1 MYYSKT
7 IREEELKNKVARDYF
22 QSFDNTQIIEEIDF
36 SIAPKKDIDKKE
48 NEYFL
53 WAEAKKGNKNDIYES
68 FVQLILTI
76 GKKRV
81 FDKHLPPP
89 FLGAFDAEK
98 IAFIQYYKILD
109 VFNQN
114 DFNWNVTPS
123 NHESKEFKQL
133 YNLVENTLK
142 NESYIYKFDDDDKEL
157 KEFIRV
163 NFIAG
168 KNSISKVQIDKNNFV
183 NIYSKWLNAVKTSIS
198 VDWDKAKSF
207 GIIDADFY
215 LADLLSE
222 NNLTLKEKLYV
233 ILKTDHYEL
242 DRKIDDMGLASSKEA
257 YFYDKQK
264 SHNEFW
270 KRYQRPPKEEYWDY
284 IIERRDLLVPQD
296 IRERKGSYFTP
307 QIWVEKSQEYIAEAL
322 GENWQDEYY
331 IWDCAA
337 GTGNLLAGLTNKYN
351 IWASTLDKAD
361 VEIMKERVKNGA
373 NLLEN
378 HIFQF
383 DFLNDEFDKLP
394 KDLKAI
400 IDDEE
405 KRKKLVIYINPPYA
419 EAGSGTGRNKPKVA
433 TDNKTYFIYKT
444 VNIEDARIKLGTSL
458 KELFVQFIIKIY
470 LEIPNCIIAQFSTLK
485 TIQAGN
491 FEEFRNI
498 FLAKLEKMFIVPA
511 DTFDNVNGDFPIGF
525 FIWNTSKKV
534 KNKYII
540 SNIFD
545 SNGEII
551 KTKKI
556 YFFNKE
562 IKRINDWI
570 NNYKLYNKKDSKYK
584 KIGKSEIDE
593 NYIGIIMADAP
604 DFQNNKYISIMN
616 EKTNRHGIFIY
627 INEKNL
633 IPICIYLSVRLCIEA
648 DWLNDRDQ
656 FLYPNSTWEDD
667 KEFQNDCVAFTLFH
681 SQNRIS
687 SEQGINHWIPF
698 TESDVNSKDSFSSHF
713 MTDFI
718 AGKIKKTASDNDSLF
733 SSGAT
738 SSKPL
743 KFSSE
748 ASAVF
753 EAGLA
758 LWKYYHS
765 FDLINVNAS
774 HYDIRAFFQKFNDKG
789 RMNPTSKDD
798 TYNSLLSDLK
808 FNLDILAKKIA
819 VKVYEHGF
827 LKE

>member
-1 MYYSKT
+1 MSYSKT

-22 QSFDNTQIIEEIDF
+22 YSFDNTQIIEEIDF
-36 SIAPKKDIDKKE
+36 SIAPKKEADKKE
-48 NEYFL
+48 TEYFL

-98 IAFIQYYKILD
+98 IAFIQYYKVLD

-123 NHESKEFKQL
+123 DHESKEFKQL

-142 NESYIYKFDDDDKEL
+142 NESYIYKFDDDESEL

-168 KNSISKVQIDKNNFV
+168 KNSLSKVQIDKNNFV
-183 NIYSKWLNAVKTSIS
+183 NIYSKWLNAVKESIS
-198 VDWDKAKSF
+198 VDWDRAKSF

-270 KRYQRPPKEEYWDY
+270 KRYQRPPKSEYWDY

-296 IRERKGSYFTP
+296 IRERKGSFFTP
-307 QIWVEKSQEYIAEAL
+307 QIWVEKSQEYIAEVL
-322 GENWQDEYY
+322 GENWQEEYY

-361 VEIMKERVKNGA
+361 AEIMKERVKNGA

-383 DFLNDEFDKLP
+383 DFLNDDFDKLP
-394 KDLKAI
+394 EDLRRI
-400 IDDEE
+400 VEDEE

-419 EAGSGTGRNKPKVA
+419 EVSSVREKGKAGVNKSIIHNKYTDILQTAGREI
-433 TDNKTYFIYKT
+433 YIQFLIRIYK
-444 VNIEDARIKLGTSL
+444 
-458 KELFVQFIIKIY
+458 
-470 LEIPNCIIAQFSTLK
+470 EIPNCIIAEFSKLK
-485 TIQAGN
+485 VLQGSA
-491 FEEFRNI
+491 FENFRNI
-498 FLAKLEKMFIVPA
+498 FLAKLEKMFVVPA
-511 DTFDNVNGDFPIGF
+511 DTFDNVKGEFPIGF
-525 FIWNTSKKV
+525 KIWNTFKKEKFTKIKSKV
-534 KNKYII
+534 FNENAEFITNKN
-540 SNIFD
+540 
-545 SNGEII
+545 
-551 KTKKI
+551 
-556 YFFNKE
+556 FFLVNKNE
-562 IKRINDWI
+562 VINNWI
-570 NNYKLYNKKDSKYK
+570 NNFKLNSDIN
-584 KIGKSEIDE
+584 IGFLCGT
-593 NYIGIIMADAP
+593 NGN
-604 DFQNNKYISIMN
+604 DFQQNNIVYIL
-616 EKTNRHGIFIY
+616 NRKEQMSNPRGIW
-627 INEKNL
+627 INKNNL
-633 IPICIYLSVRLCIEA
+633 LQSCIYLSVRHCIEA

-656 FLYPNSTWEDD
+656 FLYPKNTWEDD
-667 KEFQNDCVAFTLFH
+667 TEFQNDCVAFTLFH

-687 SEQGINHWIPF
+687 SEQGVNHWIPF
-698 TESDVNSKDSFSSHF
+698 TENELNAKDSFSSHF
-713 MTDFI
+713 MTDFLS
-718 AGKIKKTASDNDSLF
+718 GKIKKTISGNDSLF
-733 SSGAT
+733 SSGT
-738 SSKPL
+738 KSSYPL

-748 ASAVF
+748 ANAVF
-753 EAGLA
+753 EAGLS

-774 HYDIRAFFQKFNDKG
+774 YYDIRAFFQKFNDKG
-789 RMNPTSKDD
+789 RMNPTSKDE
-798 TYNSLLSDLK
+798 TYNSLLACLK
-808 FNLDILAKKIA
+808 SKMDILAQKIA

>member
-1 MYYSKT
+1 MAYSKT

-22 QSFDNTQIIEEIDF
+22 HSFDNTQIIEEIDF
-36 SIAPKKDIDKKE
+36 SIAPKKEADKKE
-48 NEYFL
+48 TEYFL

-98 IAFIQYYKILD
+98 IAFIQYYKVLD

-123 NHESKEFKQL
+123 DHESKEFKQL
-133 YNLVENTLK
+133 YNLVEDTLK
-142 NESYIYKFDDDDKEL
+142 KESYIYKFDDDDTEL

-168 KNSISKVQIDKNNFV
+168 KNSLSKVQIDKNNFV

-198 VDWDKAKSF
+198 VDWDKAKTY

-233 ILKTDHYEL
+233 ILKEDHYEL

-257 YFYDKQK
+257 HFYDKQK
-264 SHNEFW
+264 AHNEFW

-296 IRERKGSYFTP
+296 IRERKGSFFTP

-322 GENWQDEYY
+322 GEDWQDEYY

-419 EAGSGTGRNKPKVA
+419 ESGNPKATSGTGKHKAKVS
-433 TDNKTYFIYKT
+433 TENNTYLKYKD
-444 VNIEDARIKLGTSL
+444 IIKKGFN
-458 KELFVQFIIKIY
+458 EIFVQFLIRIY
-470 LEIPNCIIAQFSTLK
+470 LEIPSCIIAQFSKLK
-485 TIQAGN
+485 MIQSEN
-491 FEEFRNI
+491 FENYRNI
-498 FLAKLEKMFIVPA
+498 FLAKLEKMFVVPA
-511 DTFDNVNGDFPIGF
+511 NTFDNVKGEFPIGF
-525 FIWNTSKKV
+525 FIWDTSKK
-534 KNKYII
+534 
-540 SNIFD
+540 
-545 SNGEII
+545 I
-551 KTKKI
+551 KTNKLNSDVYDEDNNYIGNKLF
-556 YFFNKE
+556 YLLGKE
-562 IKRINDWI
+562 IKRINYWI
-570 NNYKLYNKKDSKYK
+570 DTYKIKSNNEIGVLMGDSPVF
-584 KIGKSEIDE
+584 ET
-593 NYIGIIMADAP
+593 
-604 DFQNNKYISIMN
+604 NKYVAIIN
-616 EKTNRHGIFIY
+616 QKTDRHGKFIN
-627 INEKNL
+627 IDFTNL
-633 IPICIYLSVRLCIEA
+633 IPACIYLSVRQCLKNN
-648 DWLNDRDQ
+648 WLNDVDQ
-656 FLYPNSTWEDD
+656 FLYPNNTWEEDI
-667 KEFQNDCVAFTLFH
+667 EFQNDCVAFTLFH

-687 SEQGINHWIPF
+687 SEQGVNHWIPF
-698 TESDVNSKDSFSSHF
+698 TEAEVDAKDSFSSHF

-733 SSGAT
+733 SSSVKT
-738 SSKPL
+738 SKPL
-743 KFSSE
+743 KFSKE
-748 ASAVF
+748 AKAVF
-753 EAGLA
+753 KSGLA

-774 HYDIRAFFQKFNDKG
+774 YYDIRAFFQKFNDKG
-789 RMNPTSKDD
+789 RMNPTSKDE
-798 TYNSLLSDLK
+798 TYNSLLADLK
-808 FNLDILAKKIA
+808 RNIDVLAKKIA

>member
-1 MYYSKT
+1 MSYSKT

-22 QSFDNTQIIEEIDF
+22 HSFDNTQIIDEIDF
-36 SIAPKKDIDKKE
+36 SIAPKKEADKKDT
-48 NEYFL
+48 EYFL

-98 IAFIQYYKILD
+98 IAFIQYYKVLD

-123 NHESKEFKQL
+123 DHESKEFKQL
-133 YNLVENTLK
+133 YKLVENTLK
-142 NESYIYKFDDDDKEL
+142 NESYIYKFDDDEREL

-168 KNSISKVQIDKNNFV
+168 KNSLSKVQIDKNNFV
-183 NIYSKWLNAVKTSIS
+183 NIYSKWLNAVKESIS
-198 VDWDKAKSF
+198 VDWDRAKSF

-233 ILKTDHYEL
+233 ILKNDHYEL

-296 IRERKGSYFTP
+296 IRERKGSFFTP
-307 QIWVEKSQEYIAEAL
+307 QIWVEKSQEYIAEVL
-322 GENWQDEYY
+322 GENWQEEYY

-361 VEIMKERVKNGA
+361 AEIMKERVKNGA

-394 KDLKAI
+394 EDLRRI
-400 IDDEE
+400 VEDEE
-405 KRKKLVIYINPPYA
+405 SRKKLVIYINPPYA
-419 EAGSGTGRNKPKVA
+419 EAGNMQTQIGKGEHKKKVA
-433 TDNKTYFIYKT
+433 LDNNTYYKYKDIMSKASNELFAQFFIRIYK
-444 VNIEDARIKLGTSL
+444 
-458 KELFVQFIIKIY
+458 
-470 LEIPNCIIAQFSTLK
+470 EIPNCILASFSTLK
-485 TIQAGN
+485 YVNSTN
-491 FEEFRNI
+491 FIIFRETFKAK
-498 FLAKLEKMFIVPA
+498 FLKGFIVPA
-511 DTFDNVNGDFPIGF
+511 DTFDNVNGNFPIGF
-525 FIWNTSKKV
+525 LIWDTNSKLK
-534 KNKYII
+534 KSYII
-540 SNIFD
+540 VDVFDDKNFYISQKKFYINGNEFSNIGKWISQFRYD
-545 SNGEII
+545 SSDICLGM
-551 KTKKI
+551 
-556 YFFNKE
+556 FNTG
-562 IKRINDWI
+562 RV
-570 NNYKLYNKKDSKYK
+570 
-584 KIGKSEIDE
+584 
-593 NYIGIIMADAP
+593 
-604 DFQNNKYISIMN
+604 DFQHQNLVYIQHNIGDKGHSI
-616 EKTNRHGIFIY
+616 F
-627 INEKNL
+627 INEKNIL
-633 IPICIYLSVRLCIEA
+633 PVCIFFAVRHCIKA

-656 FLYPNSTWEDD
+656 FLYPKNTWEDD
-667 KEFQNDCVAFTLFH
+667 TEFKNDCLAFTLFH
-681 SQNRIS
+681 SQNKIS
-687 SEQGINHWIPF
+687 SEQGVNHWIPF
-698 TESDVNSKDSFSSHF
+698 TENELNAKDSFASHF
-713 MTDFI
+713 MTDFLS
-718 AGKIKKTASDNDSLF
+718 GKIKKTISDNDSLF
-733 SSGAT
+733 SSNT
-738 SSKPL
+738 KSSYPL

-748 ASAVF
+748 ANAVF
-753 EAGLA
+753 EAGLS

-774 HYDIRAFFQKFNDKG
+774 YYDIRAFFQKFNDKG
-789 RMNPTSKDD
+789 RMNPTSKDE
-798 TYNSLLSDLK
+798 TYNSLLADLK
-808 FNLDILAKKIA
+808 SKMDILAQKIA

>member
-1 MYYSKT
+1 MSYSKT

-22 QSFDNTQIIEEIDF
+22 YSFDNTQIIEEIDF
-36 SIAPKKDIDKKE
+36 SIAPKKEADKKDT
-48 NEYFL
+48 EYFL

-98 IAFIQYYKILD
+98 IAFIQYYKVLD

-123 NHESKEFKQL
+123 DHESKEFKQL

-142 NESYIYKFDDDDKEL
+142 NESYIYKFDDDESEL
-157 KEFIRV
+157 KEFIRA

-168 KNSISKVQIDKNNFV
+168 KNSLSKVQIDKNNFV
-183 NIYSKWLNAVKTSIS
+183 NIYSKWLNAVKESIS
-198 VDWDKAKSF
+198 VDWDRAKSF

-264 SHNEFW
+264 AHNEFW
-270 KRYQRPPKEEYWDY
+270 KRYQRPPKSEYWDY

-296 IRERKGSYFTP
+296 IRERKGSFFTP
-307 QIWVEKSQEYIAEAL
+307 QIWVEKSQEYIAEVL
-322 GENWQDEYY
+322 GENWQEEYY

-394 KDLKAI
+394 EDLRRI
-400 IDDEE
+400 VEDEE
-405 KRKKLVIYINPPYA
+405 SRKKLVIYINPPYA
-419 EAGSGTGRNKPKVA
+419 EAGSISQTSGTGKNKDKVSL
-433 TDNKTYFIYKT
+433 DN
-444 VNIEDARIKLGTSL
+444 
-458 KELFVQFIIKIY
+458 KIY
-470 LEIPNCIIAQFSTLK
+470 LKYKDIMSSANNELFAQFFIRIYKEIPNCILACFSKLK
-485 TIQAGN
+485 YITGN
-491 FEEFRNI
+491 NFKSFREI
-498 FLAKLEKMFIVPA
+498 FKTKFLKGFVVPA
-511 DTFDNVNGDFPIGF
+511 DTFDNVKGDFPISF
-525 FIWNTSKKV
+525 IIWNTNIKEKFD
-534 KNKYII
+534 NI
-540 SNIFD
+540 SLNIFD
-545 SNGEII
+545 ENENELGKKTFFTYDNNI
-551 KTKKI
+551 K
-556 YFFNKE
+556 N
-562 IKRINDWI
+562 
-570 NNYKLYNKKDSKYK
+570 
-584 KIGKSEIDE
+584 IGKWISQYKEKSTE
-593 NYIGIIMADAP
+593 LSIGMINTGRI
-604 DFQNNKYISIMN
+604 DFQNQKLVYIKNDISDVAHSAMISKN
-616 EKTNRHGIFIY
+616 NLIY
-627 INEKNL
+627 ICVFFA
-633 IPICIYLSVRLCIEA
+633 IRLCIKA
-648 DWLNDRDQ
+648 DWLNDRDI
-656 FLYPNSTWEDD
+656 FLYPKSSWEDD
-667 KEFQNDCVAFTLFH
+667 TEFQNDCVAFTLFH

-687 SEQGINHWIPF
+687 SEQGVNHWIPF
-698 TESDVNSKDSFSSHF
+698 TEVQLNAKDSFASHF
-713 MTDFI
+713 MTDFLS
-718 AGKIKKTASDNDSLF
+718 GKIKKTADDSLF
-733 SSGAT
+733 SSGT
-738 SSKPL
+738 KSSSPL

-748 ASAVF
+748 ANAVF
-753 EAGLA
+753 EAGLS

-774 HYDIRAFFQKFNDKG
+774 YYDIRAFFQKFNDKG
-789 RMNPTSKDD
+789 RMNPTSKDE
-798 TYNSLLSDLK
+798 TYNSLLADLK
-808 FNLDILAKKIA
+808 SEMDILAQKIA

>member
-1 MYYSKT
+1 MSYSKT

-22 QSFDNTQIIEEIDF
+22 YSFDNTQIIEEIDF
-36 SIAPKKDIDKKE
+36 SIAPKKEADKKDT
-48 NEYFL
+48 EYFL

-98 IAFIQYYKILD
+98 IAFIQYYKVLD

-123 NHESKEFKQL
+123 DHESKEFKQL

-142 NESYIYKFDDDDKEL
+142 NESYIYKFDDDESEL
-157 KEFIRV
+157 KEFIRA

-168 KNSISKVQIDKNNFV
+168 KNSLSKVQIDKNNFV
-183 NIYSKWLNAVKTSIS
+183 NIYSKWLNAVKESIS
-198 VDWDKAKSF
+198 VDWDRAKSF

-264 SHNEFW
+264 AHNEFW
-270 KRYQRPPKEEYWDY
+270 KRYQRPPKSEYWDY

-296 IRERKGSYFTP
+296 IRERKGSFFTP
-307 QIWVEKSQEYIAEAL
+307 QIWVEKSQEYIAEVL
-322 GENWQDEYY
+322 GENWQEEYY

-394 KDLKAI
+394 EDLRRI
-400 IDDEE
+400 VEDEE
-405 KRKKLVIYINPPYA
+405 SRKKLVIYINPPYA
-419 EAGSGTGRNKPKVA
+419 ESGNKKKMSA
-433 TDNKTYFIYKT
+433 KGEHKDKITTENTTYFKYKETLSKATNELFAHFFIRIYK
-444 VNIEDARIKLGTSL
+444 
-458 KELFVQFIIKIY
+458 
-470 LEIPNCIIAQFSTLK
+470 EIPNCILASFSTLK
-485 TIQAGN
+485 YVNSTN
-491 FEEFRNI
+491 FKKFREI
-498 FLAKLEKMFIVPA
+498 FKAKFLKGFIVPA
-511 DTFDNVNGDFPIGF
+511 DTFDNVKGDFPIGF
-525 FIWNTSKKV
+525 LIWDTSQKQRIIEIKV
-534 KNKYII
+534 
-540 SNIFD
+540 NIFD
-545 SNGEII
+545 RNSIFLR
-551 KTKKI
+551 KKI
-556 YFFNKE
+556 FYSYSNLKIFSQ
-562 IKRINDWI
+562 WI
-570 NNYKLYNKKDSKYK
+570 SELRPQGDYQDLGMLN
-584 KIGKSEIDE
+584 IG
-593 NYIGIIMADAP
+593 GG
-604 DFQNNKYISIMN
+604 DFQQQNLVFIANYVSDLQHNQKIHISPN
-616 EKTNRHGIFIY
+616 
-627 INEKNL
+627 NL
-633 IPICIYLSVRLCIEA
+633 IEVMIALSVRLCIEA

-656 FLYPNSTWEDD
+656 FLYPKSSWEEDT
-667 KEFQNDCVAFTLFH
+667 EFQNDCVAFTLFH
-681 SQNRIS
+681 SQNKIS
-687 SEQGINHWIPF
+687 SEQGVNHWIPF
-698 TESDVNSKDSFSSHF
+698 TEVQLNAKDSFASHF
-713 MTDFI
+713 MTDFLS
-718 AGKIKKTASDNDSLF
+718 GKIKKTADDSLF
-733 SSGAT
+733 SSGT
-738 SSKPL
+738 KSSSPL

-748 ASAVF
+748 ANAVF
-753 EAGLA
+753 EAGLS

-774 HYDIRAFFQKFNDKG
+774 YYDIRAFFQKFNDKG
-789 RMNPTSKDD
+789 RMNSTSKDE
-798 TYNSLLSDLK
+798 TYNSLLADLK
-808 FNLDILAKKIA
+808 SEMDILAQKIA